1 MFSTTEQSEIRKT
14 DWLAEILSRHGRV
27 LYAGTGF
34 PQLFERVERSGEHH
48 FNATWLYIPSHY
60 LQVITDQS
68 DPRADRVGIVWAE
81 PLLCDDRPV
90 FPLIYKG
97 EVVAVISSETAQLPE
112 FDASELGTIQ
122 SWCAEQLADSADLV
136 RERCGTFVRE
146 LFRGGDSPQLF
157 MKRALSLLTNN
168 WSRSCAGL
176 YTECQGTYWL
186 NLAIGDVSRWFRL
199 QRQFYPE
206 AAMRML
212 ESVYRQENFLPA
224 DTLGDYP
231 TFLDVM
237 PDFLFVHEGM
247 LSPRNKQFILMSG
260 PGAISRSQAIKLKE
274 YARLVSGLQE
284 YQFASGG
291 ELIRSFTRLARTGI
305 TDLTLEQ
312 LLTETW
318 GWLSQQISL
327 SRLAVL
333 CRVDSQADPCGLMI
347 QRKQDGETEVAR
359 LELTIPASIREQL
372 LDGKPYVVE
381 DVRSGL
387 LSDSIAKERYI
398 HHILSEYY
406 APITTPNGVAGI
418 AVFSAPSA
426 GDYLAAESELLES
439 VAAYISLWMQMDK
452 ARKYFEANPEKVD
465 AHA

>member
-1 MFSTTEQSEIRKT
+1 
-14 DWLAEILSRHGRV
+14 
-27 LYAGTGF
+27 
-34 PQLFERVERSGEHH
+34 
-48 FNATWLYIPSHY
+48 
-60 LQVITDQS
+60 
-68 DPRADRVGIVWAE
+68 
-81 PLLCDDRPV
+81 
-90 FPLIYKG
+90 
-97 EVVAVISSETAQLPE
+97 
-112 FDASELGTIQ
+112 
-122 SWCAEQLADSADLV
+122 
-136 RERCGTFVRE
+136 
-146 LFRGGDSPQLF
+146 
-157 MKRALSLLTNN
+157 
-168 WSRSCAGL
+168 
-176 YTECQGTYWL
+176 
-186 NLAIGDVSRWFRL
+186 
-199 QRQFYPE
+199 
-206 AAMRML
+206 
-212 ESVYRQENFLPA
+212 
-224 DTLGDYP
+224 
-231 TFLDVM
+231 
-237 PDFLFVHEGM
+237 
-247 LSPRNKQFILMSG
+247 MSG

-305 TDLTLEQ
+305 TDLSLEQ

-418 AVFSAPSA
+418 AGFSAPSA